1 MILVAEF
8 FRNQA
13 ERVGIHGNGTARVG
27 RGNCEGDIAR
37 VGRVAGR
44 PPDDAL
50 SSPSGEGACGG
61 GSATFAA
68 TEQAMRIHTTSA
80 SGEGLTCV
88 SMLQSCE
95 VDSSG
100 VVDPRQRALFSAS
113 SLADSERGQC
123 CDADVEED
131 EGEGGAVSQEAE
143 GSGRGRGAWE
153 KGWRGLAAELRRRVG
168 NRSSSRNAGSL
179 PRAHEGEASRSGE
192 HGIGFAT
199 ACSERRSVN
208 ERGGEE
214 ESGGEEQGGCVE
226 EDTVENEEW
235 FGCLLGCMR
244 CVECVV

>member
-1 MILVAEF
+1 MW
-8 FRNQA
+8 
-13 ERVGIHGNGTARVG
+13 
-27 RGNCEGDIAR
+27 
-37 VGRVAGR
+37 
-44 PPDDAL
+44 
-50 SSPSGEGACGG
+50 GG
-61 GSATFAA
+61 GIVKVTSREWVAWPADLLMMHYHRRVEKERAEAEARLLEAQERAREAA

-100 VVDPRQRALFSAS
+100 IVDPRQRALFSAS

-179 PRAHEGEASRSGE
+179 PRAHEGEASGSGE